1 MDSSIPIHPFSSTKD
16 FFRVAKCPINMFCF
30 QNFLEIMREY
40 NIIMAKTMANNHW
53 LREKNSIFKGYRYVH
68 MLLLLFVFFYF
79 VLILPGYSTDM
90 LLITVRTNI
99 QDQPHNLQDLVQM
112 KMLDP
117 PPPSKSR
124 GKIYG

>member
-1 MDSSIPIHPFSSTKD
+1 
-16 FFRVAKCPINMFCF
+16 
-30 QNFLEIMREY
+30 
-40 NIIMAKTMANNHW
+40 MANNHW
-53 LREKNSIFKGYRYVH
+53 LREKNSIFKGYTYVH

-90 LLITVRTNI
+90 LLITVRANS
-99 QDQPHNLQDLVQM
+99 QDQPHNSQM

-117 PPPSKSR
+117 PPLSKSR